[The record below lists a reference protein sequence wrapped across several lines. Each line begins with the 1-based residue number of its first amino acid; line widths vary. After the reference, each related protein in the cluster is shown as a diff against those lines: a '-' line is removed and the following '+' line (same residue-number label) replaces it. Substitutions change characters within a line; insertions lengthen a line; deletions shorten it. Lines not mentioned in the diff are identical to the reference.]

1 MKNNLFDNYL
11 KRQVFEEED
20 KYIDILNNITKI
32 LTEEKIK
39 FDVKD
44 LERKIEKIVEDKKQE
59 LLSLITNEIN
69 ILNEI
74 QKISDNKKMYLESN
88 LSDIILLKLKE
99 KI

>member
-1 MKNNLFDNYL
+1 MKNNLFENYL

>member
-20 KYIDILNNITKI
+20 KYIDILNNITKT

-69 ILNEI
+69 VLNEI

>member
-32 LTEEKIK
+32 LAEEKIK

-88 LSDIILLKLKE
+88 LSDIILLKLKG

>member
-20 KYIDILNNITKI
+20 KYIDILNNITKT